1 LDDKEEDSQSND
13 QEPTIL
19 STEDQKIKEKKP
31 PNDRISFYKIVK
43 DENNTTS

>member
-19 STEDQKIKEKKP
+19 STEDQKIKEAG
-31 PNDRISFYKIVK
+31 DV
-43 DENNTTS
+43 